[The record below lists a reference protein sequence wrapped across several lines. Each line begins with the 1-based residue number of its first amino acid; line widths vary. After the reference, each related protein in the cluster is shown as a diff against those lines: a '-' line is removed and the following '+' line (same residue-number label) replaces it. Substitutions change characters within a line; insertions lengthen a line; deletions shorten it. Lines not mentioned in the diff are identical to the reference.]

1 MVRRCRPRQRR
12 FCVPFGLQS
21 RGPCQ
26 RGGRCVTVLL
36 TPPPACPRA
45 FFECYLTFFVC
56 LAEYDDAAGD
66 DSGVGGVK
74 RQRLEALAG
83 SDIASAYPD
92 TSLQFDAAPA
102 LDHSSAI
109 AAIAEAYAPVSRDKA
124 IADQEKREAAAAAAK
139 AAQAAA
145 TAKRQRDAAINQ
157 VLRRHRAC
165 RPA

>member
-1 MVRRCRPRQRR
+1 LNAIQRVFR
-12 FCVPFGLQS
+12 
-21 RGPCQ
+21 
-26 RGGRCVTVLL
+26 
-36 TPPPACPRA
+36 
-45 FFECYLTFFVC
+45 

-83 SDIASAYPD
+83 SDVASAYPD
-92 TSLQFDAAPA
+92 TSVQFDAAPA

-145 TAKRQRDAAINQ
+145 IAKKQRDAAINQ
-157 VLRRHRAC
+157 VPRLHTEHAVLRDYTHDTLARRGPVCIDDCVAG
-165 RPA
+165 AVQA